1 MSVPALS
8 LKLCDLGC
16 CVIFFTYELER
27 MIPNPLEYGKERHT
41 LNCYHMLRYQFS
53 GVPEQAYSS

>member
-16 CVIFFTYELER
+16 CVIFLTYELER
-27 MIPNPLEYGKERHT
+27 MIPNPLECGKERCK
-41 LNCYHMLRYQFS
+41 LICYHMLRYQFI
-53 GVPEQAYSS
+53 GLPEQAYSS